1 MARMGNTFLLGE
13 DMINSLCEGL
23 RFNTKFN
30 VVFRDRKFGRKCCI
44 IFVLN
49 EPVSDLLHCQIGQ
62 EGAVHCQTEQRDL
75 VGRVIDWLNSSINCI
90 SKNFANTSI
99 VITRIFI
106 IN

>member
-1 MARMGNTFLLGE
+1 MARMGNIF
-13 DMINSLCEGL
+13 LCEGL

-62 EGAVHCQTEQRDL
+62 EGAVHCQ
-75 VGRVIDWLNSSINCI
+75 LNRG
-90 SKNFANTSI
+90 T
-99 VITRIFI
+99 
-106 IN
+106 